1 MKRNAP
7 NVVELELSTVKIDVI
22 LVTLVLRKQDS
33 QSDCTF
39 SNRNQNNCTLY
50 IFDKSSSLIRLFDIN
65 FLQLSVGIYPML
77 MDTDLEFFLGAI
89 ILNELLNE

>member
-7 NVVELELSTVKIDVI
+7 NVVELESSTVKIDVI

-39 SNRNQNNCTLY
+39 SNRNQNNCILTY
-50 IFDKSSSLIRLFDIN
+50 LINPLI
-65 FLQLSVGIYPML
+65 
-77 MDTDLEFFLGAI
+77 
-89 ILNELLNE
+89 